1 MEKKRYQVF
10 VSSTYL
16 DLKEARASVF
26 DTLTKIDCIPAGM
39 EIFPAFDEEQL
50 EYIKA
55 IIDDS
60 DYYILIIAGRYGSQ
74 GVDGISFT
82 EKEYSYAVSKGIP
95 VLSFIHS
102 APDSIPVGLTD
113 RDSKKQAK
121 LDSFISTVRQGRLV
135 QDWTDVSELS
145 LKVTHAVMHSVKS
158 KPGIGWIRGS
168 AAASLEI
175 LNELN
180 DLRKVNDALTKEIEK
195 YRNSAKFAIPDL
207 ASLAS
212 KFPIRF
218 KEYSDIGFYRAISIC
233 LEWKRIFSL
242 VGPRIGV
249 QKDGNVIG
257 EALVSALEFEGKLH
271 ADCNNYILKEDEET
285 IKLQLVAY
293 GFVEISNE
301 NGRLALT
308 ELGTRT
314 LLELKAVREVD
325 TPSG

>member
-16 DLKEARASVF
+16 DLKEARSSVF

-113 RDSKKQAK
+113 RDSEKQAK
-121 LDSFISTVRQGRLV
+121 LESFISTVRQGRLV
-135 QDWTDVSELS
+135 QDWADISDLS

-158 KPGIGWIRGS
+158 KPGVGWIRGS

-180 DLRKVNDALTKEIEK
+180 ELRKINDALSKEVTKLG
-195 YRNSAKFAIPDL
+195 NSARSIIPDI
-207 ASLAS
+207 ASLTS
-212 KFPIRF
+212 RFTVRF
-218 KEYSDIGFYRAISIC
+218 KEYSGIGSYRAVMIN
-233 LEWKRIFSL
+233 LDWKRIFSL
-242 VGPRIGV
+242 VGPRIIG
-249 QKDGNVIG
+249 QKDGDVIG
-257 EALVSALEFEGKLH
+257 SALVSALEFEGKL
-271 ADCNNYILKEDEET
+271 DRSCDNYILDEDKET
-285 IKLQLVAY
+285 ITLQLIAY

-301 NGRLALT
+301 KGSVSLT
-308 ELGTRT
+308 ELGTKT
-314 LLELKAVREVD
+314 LLEVKAIREEDVA
-325 TPSG
+325 SV